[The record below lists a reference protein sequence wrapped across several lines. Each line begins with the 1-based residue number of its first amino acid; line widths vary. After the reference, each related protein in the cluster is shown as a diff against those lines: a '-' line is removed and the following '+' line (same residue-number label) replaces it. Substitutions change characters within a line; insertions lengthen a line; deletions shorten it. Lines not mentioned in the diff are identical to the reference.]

1 MGNEV
6 QATLSALDLQQ
17 IDSTLYEPKAE
28 ELTARTVFPLKTDI
42 HPGAETYGY
51 NVMTRSGAAKIVANG
66 ADDIPLVDTDIKRE
80 TAKIYSIM
88 AAFHYT
94 QQELRANQLAGTS
107 VDTTKAATV
116 RRAIA
121 EKENKIAWIGDS
133 DYGLVGVVNAPGI
146 QTVAVDQGSK
156 GSTKWKDKDGNEIL
170 EDIRK
175 TRAKITILPGYGSA
189 SLVLAVP
196 PAQFEELN
204 RRYSDYDA
212 RSIMKVVEDNQW
224 FTKIVRVP
232 DLVGVGTNGSDSMLI
247 FNNDPE
253 TIQLVLPMDLTRY
266 PEEYKFPRVKVP
278 CEERCGGVII
288 RFPYAVVRGDGI

>member
-6 QATLSALDLQQ
+6 QATLSARDLEQ
-17 IDSTLYEPKAE
+17 IDNTLYEPKAE

-66 ADDIPLVDTDIKRE
+66 ADDIPLVDTDITRQ

-94 QQELRANQLAGTS
+94 QQELRANQLAGMS
-107 VDTTKAATV
+107 VDATKAATV

-121 EKENKIAWIGDS
+121 EKENKIAWIGDA
-133 DYGLVGVVNAPGI
+133 DYGIVGVVNAPGI
-146 QTVAVDQGSK
+146 QVEAVAQGKS
-156 GSTKWKDKDGNEIL
+156 GSTKWKDKTSEEIV
-170 EDIRK
+170 EDCRK
-175 TRAKITILPGYGSA
+175 LRAKITVLPGYGSA
-189 SLVLAVP
+189 NLILAVP

-212 RSIMKVVEDNQW
+212 RTIMRVIEENKW

-232 DLVGVGTNGSDSMLI
+232 DLAGAGTSKSDSLLI
-247 FNNDPE
+247 LNNDPE
-253 TIQLVLPMDLTRY
+253 TTQLVIPMDLTRY

-288 RFPYAVVRGDGI
+288 RFPYAIIRGDGI

>member
-6 QATLSALDLQQ
+6 QATLSAIDLQQ

-28 ELTARTVFPLKTDI
+28 ELTARSVFSLKTDI

-66 ADDIPLVDTDIKRE
+66 ADDIPLVDTDITRE

-107 VDTTKAATV
+107 VDSTKAATV

-121 EKENKIAWIGDS
+121 EKENKMAWIGDD
-133 DYGLVGVVNAPGI
+133 DYKIVGIVNAPGI
-146 QTVAVDQGSK
+146 QTVAVAQNGNGK
-156 GSTKWKDKDGNEIL
+156 TKWADKTSEEIV
-170 EDIRK
+170 EDVRK
-175 TRAKITILPGYGSA
+175 ARAKITILPGYGSA
-189 SLVLAVP
+189 NLVLAVP
-196 PAQFEELN
+196 PSQFEELN

-212 RSIMKVVEDNQW
+212 RTIMKVIQDNQW
-224 FTKIVRVP
+224 FTKIIRVA
-232 DLVGVGTNGSDSMLI
+232 DLAGVGTSKSDSMLI

-253 TIQLVLPMDLTRY
+253 TTQLVIPMDLTRY

-288 RFPYAVVRGDGI
+288 RFPYAIVRGDGI